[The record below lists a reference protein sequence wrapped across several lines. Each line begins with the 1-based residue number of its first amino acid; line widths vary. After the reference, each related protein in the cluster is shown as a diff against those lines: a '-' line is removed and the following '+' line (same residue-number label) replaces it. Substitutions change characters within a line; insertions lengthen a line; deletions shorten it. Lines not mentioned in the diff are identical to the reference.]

1 MLAIASI
8 RTRPSGSPALADHHT
23 HKPREGQRSV
33 VRSEERRP
41 RLHRRVVR
49 VADSSRWRAGSDR
62 RCRSVRRRVVH
73 VDIVMTTVRRS
84 VLTMHPF
91 EVCQP
96 QHWGGPCCRCGAS
109 RGNTTPVS
117 HCHSVLARVV
127 RVNVTHDCTE
137 RCRLWSAAH
146 PHGRCCSVRTGGS
159 CCANRGR
166 DATKSGAVVV
176 SASPGTKSRTR
187 TSIVV
192 GSMAE
197 PMADARRS

>member
-49 VADSSRWRAGSDR
+49 AADSSRWRAGTDR

-84 VLTMHPF
+84 VLTMHPI

-96 QHWGGPCCRCGAS
+96 K
-109 RGNTTPVS
+109 T
-117 HCHSVLARVV
+117 
-127 RVNVTHDCTE
+127 
-137 RCRLWSAAH
+137 
-146 PHGRCCSVRTGGS
+146 
-159 CCANRGR
+159 RGR
-166 DATKSGAVVV
+166 PWVPVRESRCTALAEGRSRSSCWLSRSSEGCRA
-176 SASPGTKSRTR
+176 RTR
-187 TSIVV
+187 SSPRPRSTPGPEPRNWHLLVLGHVFGHSRPFPVDRTKRPITGSAPV
-192 GSMAE
+192 GA
-197 PMADARRS
+197 AR